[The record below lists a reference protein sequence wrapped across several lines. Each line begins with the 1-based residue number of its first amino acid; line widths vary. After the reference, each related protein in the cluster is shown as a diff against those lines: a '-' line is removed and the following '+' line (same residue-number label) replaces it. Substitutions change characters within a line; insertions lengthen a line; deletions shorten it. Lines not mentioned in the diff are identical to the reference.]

1 MPSET
6 TVSRFILFRFRVRHI
21 VTFIVMLI
29 IFLFSNT
36 NVAKSNEVIINCIN
50 NFAQSSRLRESQNVF
65 MEIGTAHIYR
75 SSNFSRFISAREAGF
90 RVAEIRALA
99 NFSDTMGRSTD
110 RIIIEE
116 GGDVRETATLRS
128 SAEISG

>member
-65 MEIGTAHIYR
+65 MEIGNGANPWDTL
-75 SSNFSRFISAREAGF
+75 
-90 RVAEIRALA
+90 ALCGKGA
-99 NFSDTMGRSTD
+99 
-110 RIIIEE
+110 
-116 GGDVRETATLRS
+116 AL
-128 SAEISG
+128 